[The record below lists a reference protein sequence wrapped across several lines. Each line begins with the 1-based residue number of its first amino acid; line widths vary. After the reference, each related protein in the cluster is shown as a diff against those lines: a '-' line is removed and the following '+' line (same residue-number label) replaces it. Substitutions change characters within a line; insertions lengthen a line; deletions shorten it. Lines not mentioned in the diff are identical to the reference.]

1 MNDCSFCRILS
12 GELPSTRVVEDDL
25 VCALLDIHP
34 VSPGHTLVIPRR
46 HVCAFT
52 DLNSQEVSQ
61 LALVARRVASAL
73 KAGVPQCEGVSLSL
87 ADGEAAGQE
96 VPHAHLHAI
105 PRRTGDG
112 FGWRLP
118 EGHRVPDRSELDAT
132 GAIIRAAL
140 LLLEHYSDEEPKP

>member
-1 MNDCSFCRILS
+1 VL
-12 GELPSTRVVEDDL
+12 EDDL

-34 VSPGHTLVIPRR
+34 VSPGHTLVMPHR

-52 DLNSQEVSQ
+52 DLSSQEMVQ
-61 LALVARRVASAL
+61 LALGAQRVASAL
-73 KAGVPQCEGVSLSL
+73 KAGVPHCEGVSLSL

-96 VPHAHLHAI
+96 VPHAHLHVI

-118 EGHRVPDRSELDAT
+118 EGHRAPDRSELDAI
-132 GAIIRAAL
+132 GERIRAAV
-140 LLLEHYSDEEPKP
+140 LLLERYPDEKSKP